1 METIIT
7 GKQGSDLDAK
17 MLGTFGEDTA
27 KAYIEKLGFT
37 IVETNY
43 KTRLGEIDI
52 IAKQGLTYHFIEI
65 KTRRGINYG
74 LPREA
79 VSRKKQKHIKQA
91 AMLFIYD
98 LRQRKRRWKE
108 ISFDVV
114 EVYLHDDFQTTVHY
128 IPQCF

>member
-7 GKQGSDLDAK
+7 GKQGRDLDAK

-27 KAYIEKLGFT
+27 KTYIEKLGFT

>member
-7 GKQGSDLDAK
+7 GKQSRDLDAK

-27 KAYIEKLGFT
+27 KAYIGKLGFT

-74 LPREA
+74 LPRES

-91 AMLFIYD
+91 AMLFIYG